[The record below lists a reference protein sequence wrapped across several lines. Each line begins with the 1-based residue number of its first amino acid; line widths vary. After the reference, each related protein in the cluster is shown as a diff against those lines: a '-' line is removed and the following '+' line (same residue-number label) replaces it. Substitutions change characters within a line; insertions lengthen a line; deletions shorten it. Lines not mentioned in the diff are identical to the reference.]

1 MTFQQKLL
9 LGFGLMVLP
18 VLLVGAEAIRS
29 NALERRALETL
40 GESLTRTRTYSEVE
54 TAMFN
59 QSEVIWRSLSGME
72 PRAREEFRLSS
83 EVVDYWL
90 DRWTS
95 ELQPDEKELADGVR
109 HIEMEIRAVADSVF
123 VFEDLGKRAEAY
135 ALAKGQMKERLLPAL
150 TELNHQ
156 IYRRAREFSVSR
168 AFSRVAEIVNS
179 ERTLLFWILL
189 LSVAAGFAG
198 AWLIARSLARPIG
211 ELRQAMAVVGGG
223 DLDHP
228 ITPRSGDEIGDLARS
243 FRQMTANLRQSR
255 ADLVHLNA
263 ELAAKVGQLETA
275 QARLVEQE
283 KLASVGQMAAGVAH
297 GLRNPLASLRA
308 SAQLALQHPDSPAGR
323 ESLESMI
330 SEVDRLDKRIA
341 HLLTFSRPAP
351 VHAMRENLA
360 TLVAGLVPGLSQ
372 LLQDRAVTLLAD
384 LPQDLPDTMLDP
396 MKVEQTM
403 HELIANALDAMPGG
417 GTLRLAAHASDD
429 RRSVMVDVAD
439 TGKGI
444 PEDVL
449 PSVCDPF
456 FTTRPEGTGLG
467 LAIAKRFV
475 EQNGGTLE
483 ISSTPGRGT
492 TVRIQFP
499 SAPASNGANA

>member
-29 NALERRALETL
+29 NVLERRALETL

-59 QSEVIWRSLSGME
+59 QGEVIWRSLSGME
-72 PRAREEFRLSS
+72 PRSREEFRLNS

-90 DRWTS
+90 DRWSS
-95 ELQPDEKELADGVR
+95 ELQPDEQELADGVR
-109 HIEMEIRAVADSVF
+109 RIETEIRAVADRVF
-123 VFEDLGKRAEAY
+123 ALEDQGKRAEAY
-135 ALAKGQMKERLLPAL
+135 ALAKGQLKERLLPAL
-150 TELNHQ
+150 TEMNHQ

-168 AFSRVAEIVNS
+168 AFSRVAEIVNT

-189 LSVAAGFAG
+189 LSVGAGIAG

-211 ELRQAMAVVGGG
+211 ELREAMTVVGRG

-243 FRQMTANLRQSR
+243 FQTMTTNLRQSR
-255 ADLVHLNA
+255 AQLVDVNA
-263 ELAAKVGQLETA
+263 ELAAKIGQLETA
-275 QARLVEQE
+275 QAQLVEQE

-308 SAQLALQHPDSPAGR
+308 AAQLALRHPDTPAAR

-330 SEVDRLDKRIA
+330 GEVDRLDKRIA

-351 VHAMRENLA
+351 LHPMRENVA
-360 TLVAGLVPGLSQ
+360 TLLTGLIPPLKR
-372 LLQDRAVTLLAD
+372 LLQERAVTLGHRPPPGPARRHARPDEGGAD
-384 LPQDLPDTMLDP
+384 
-396 MKVEQTM
+396 
-403 HELIANALDAMPGG
+403 
-417 GTLRLAAHASDD
+417 AA
-429 RRSVMVDVAD
+429 
-439 TGKGI
+439 
-444 PEDVL
+444 
-449 PSVCDPF
+449 
-456 FTTRPEGTGLG
+456 
-467 LAIAKRFV
+467 
-475 EQNGGTLE
+475 
-483 ISSTPGRGT
+483 
-492 TVRIQFP
+492 
-499 SAPASNGANA
+499 

>member
-59 QSEVIWRSLSGME
+59 QGEVIWRSLSGME
-72 PRAREEFRLSS
+72 PRARDEFRLTA

-95 ELQPDEKELADGVR
+95 ELQPDEQELAVGVR
-109 HIEMEIRAVADSVF
+109 RIETEIRAVADSVF
-123 VFEDLGKRAEAY
+123 ALEDLGKRPEAY
-135 ALAKGQMKERLLPAL
+135 ALAKGQLKERLLPAL
-150 TELNHQ
+150 TEMNHQ

-168 AFSRVAEIVNS
+168 AFSRVAEIVNT

-189 LSVAAGFAG
+189 FSVVAGVAG
-198 AWLIARSLARPIG
+198 AWLIARSLARPIA
-211 ELRQAMAVVGGG
+211 ELRQAMTVVGSG

-243 FRQMTANLRQSR
+243 FRQMTGNLRQSR
-255 ADLVHLNA
+255 EQLVHVNA
-263 ELAAKVGQLETA
+263 ELAGKIGQLEAA
-275 QARLVEQE
+275 QAQLVEQE

-308 SAQLALQHPDSPAGR
+308 SAQLALRHPDSPAAR

-330 SEVDRLDKRIA
+330 SEVDRLDKRIT

-351 VHAMRENLA
+351 LHPARENLSA
-360 TLVAGLVPGLSQ
+360 LVGGLLPALNR
-372 LLQDRAVTLLAD
+372 LLQDRGVRLQAD
-384 LPQDLPDTMLDP
+384 LPPDIPDAMLDP
-396 MKVEQTM
+396 MKVEQTL

-417 GTLRLAAHASDD
+417 GTLGLAARVSDD
-429 RRSVMVDVAD
+429 QRSVVVEVSD

-444 PEDVL
+444 PPEVL
-449 PSVCDPF
+449 PAVTDPF

-475 EQNGGTLE
+475 EQNGGSLE
-483 ISSTPGRGT
+483 IASTVGRGT
-492 TVRIQFP
+492 TVGIRFP
-499 SAPASNGANA
+499 AANPGAGGA